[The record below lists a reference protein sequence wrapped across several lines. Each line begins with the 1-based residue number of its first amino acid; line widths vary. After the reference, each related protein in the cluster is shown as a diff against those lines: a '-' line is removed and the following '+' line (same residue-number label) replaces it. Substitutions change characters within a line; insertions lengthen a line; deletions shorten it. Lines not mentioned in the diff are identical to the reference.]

1 MHTIL
6 YEKEKCTV
14 FFKKKTK
21 DLTKYFTKENKIS
34 AIYMQRCSTSLVIKD
49 KFKATKS
56 IQRHTRQQN
65 S

>member
-1 MHTIL
+1 M
-6 YEKEKCTV
+6 KRKNV
-14 FFKKKTK
+14 QFFLKKTK
-21 DLTKYFTKENKIS
+21 DLIKYFTKENKIS